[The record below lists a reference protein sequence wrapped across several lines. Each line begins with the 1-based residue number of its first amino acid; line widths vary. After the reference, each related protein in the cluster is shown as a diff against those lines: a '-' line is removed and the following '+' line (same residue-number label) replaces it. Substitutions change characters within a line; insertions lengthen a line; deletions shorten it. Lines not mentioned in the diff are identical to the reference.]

1 MPDNADRT
9 DERGPIP
16 MFEPDFSKGGGLIPA
31 VAQDFRTGE
40 ILMLAYVNA
49 EAWAETLR
57 SGRATYFSRSRNCLW
72 QKGATSGHIQL
83 IRNILVD
90 CDQDAVIYQIEQVGG
105 SACHTGHRSCFYRRL
120 TADGHLEE
128 INENPA

>member
-1 MPDNADRT
+1 
-9 DERGPIP
+9 
-16 MFEPDFSKGGGLIPA
+16 MFEPDFNKGGGLIPA
-31 VAQDFRTGE
+31 VAQDYRTGE

-83 IRNILVD
+83 IRKILVD
-90 CDQDAVIYQIEQVGG
+90 CDQDAIIYQVEQVGG

-120 TADGHLEE
+120 NADGNLEE